1 MPGNNRT
8 ATRDD
13 RFADNQR
20 CFRAATERLQDLV
33 IVEEQ
38 RLVPFLCEC
47 ADQGCTGR
55 INATI
60 REFEAAHEDPDVSFL
75 LPGHLCAA
83 GEKILSQERR
93 FDIVS
98 AA

>member
-1 MPGNNRT
+1 MS

-13 RFADNQR
+13 RLVDNQR
-20 CFRAATERLQDLV
+20 SFRSASERFQDIV

-47 ADQGCTGR
+47 ADKGCTGR
-55 INATI
+55 VHATI
-60 REFEAAHEDPDVSFL
+60 GEFDAAHEKPDGSFL
-75 LPGHLCAA
+75 LPGHARVA
-83 GEKILSQERR
+83 GEKVFSSQGR

-98 AA
+98 RP